1 MYYAHDNGGISWE
14 DIFCGYKDNYRYNFV
29 RILQRRCNYNTIIE
43 D

>member
-1 MYYAHDNGGISWE
+1 MYYAHDNGDIIRE

-29 RILQRRCNYNTIIE
+29 KILQQRGNYNTIIE